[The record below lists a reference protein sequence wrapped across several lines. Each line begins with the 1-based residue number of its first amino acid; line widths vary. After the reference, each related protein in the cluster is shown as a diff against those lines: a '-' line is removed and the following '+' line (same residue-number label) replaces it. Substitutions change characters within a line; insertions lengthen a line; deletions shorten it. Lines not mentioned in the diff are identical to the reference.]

1 MKWISIT
8 TFYFYLFFLRGKK
21 VEGMGLSFPMETVLP
36 FWDVMKQSMFILTM
50 TSIAGR
56 FLSTSH
62 SEYLIFVQ
70 AYMSQLLTL
79 LDHFDCYFLY
89 LFLTAILYF
98 LIYLQTCGCLKF
110 FCDHK
115 KKESNKN
122 AFLGMYPHSNW
133 DAHGIFLRVLCF
145 IQSSWRLISHGG
157 CSPVWFLRHD
167 YLDYGWH
174 RNA

>member
-1 MKWISIT
+1 
-8 TFYFYLFFLRGKK
+8 
-21 VEGMGLSFPMETVLP
+21 
-36 FWDVMKQSMFILTM
+36 MFILTM

-98 LIYLQTCGCLKF
+98 LLTHI
-110 FCDHK
+110 
-115 KKESNKN
+115 
-122 AFLGMYPHSNW
+122 AFLGVTPWAFAVCSLHS
-133 DAHGIFLRVLCF
+133 
-145 IQSSWRLISHGG
+145 
-157 CSPVWFLRHD
+157 
-167 YLDYGWH
+167 
-174 RNA
+174 